1 MPTKASQECTGTL
14 CFYHLRKGP
23 NHAPVVDLG
32 VQLDT
37 CLDAGEGMSAKARS
51 HWGCPYTYTSTGVRA
66 PWVTEQQ
73 TAPAS
78 ANLEYSAI
86 PESFSGVL
94 ALAVWTTASS
104 FVEPVDDD
112 GAAIT
117 KALGSE
123 RGEGFGNARNQGC
136 LFSKERNEGV
146 ASGSDKI
153 FFDASGF
160 GARRN
165 HDKISGPQLAFRKS
179 THSCSWKSL
188 FLFGH

>member
-1 MPTKASQECTGTL
+1 
-14 CFYHLRKGP
+14 
-23 NHAPVVDLG
+23 
-32 VQLDT
+32 
-37 CLDAGEGMSAKARS
+37 MSAKARS

-78 ANLEYSAI
+78 ANLEYSAR

-94 ALAVWTTASS
+94 ALAVWKTASS
-104 FVEPVDDD
+104 FVEPVDDG

-117 KALGSE
+117 KVLGSE
-123 RGEGFGNARNQGC
+123 RGEGIGNARNQGC
-136 LFSKERNEGV
+136 LFSQERNEGV

-153 FFDASGF
+153 FFDASRF

-165 HDKISGPQLAFRKS
+165 HDKNSGPQLAFRKR
-179 THSCSWKSL
+179 TQVLDLKKVHL
-188 FLFGH
+188 YMR